1 MEKINTHDV
10 SLSSSSVSWQD
21 RTTKI
26 TQYKYVDGTKHYL
39 TITVDP
45 TDEISWSSDKLYK
58 TTKTIYGNGD
68 TEKSKVYVA
77 PTISGGA
84 YTSGGILSDA
94 STSQITKTFGDGSTS
109 ITNGGSVLPFYQ
121 NNLVSL
127 GIKDP
132 NAHVYGD
139 GSENRAYNLTW
150 GTQDVFGDEFSSWWG
165 NGVYAYNTWLY
176 DHGFYNWKAL
186 SIGGSSIYGPGGIF
200 SGYGYPQLEPVSDDV
215 KAAWADGWTGY
226 GKNITILDFFKQ
238 EKSHGPIVTAIAAQI
253 APGSDINWMDYP
265 IAHERISYGQNTL
278 YYTNM
283 KNPVYRGQSFYNIGT
298 NSSAGRP
305 SNNGYSPSA
314 INLSLGSNDLSAGQL
329 LVAQGFANFLKDQ
342 YNVCETGNNSCL
354 APLSFGNSVIV
365 KAAGNNSVNLMNYAL
380 NYTLLNDSTLK
391 KRTLIVG
398 ALKGNTIAD
407 YSNVPGN
414 NKTAQDRFIMENGDT
429 NFVSGYHSYDGADLS
444 NKNIYAGTSFAA
456 PRISGY
462 VALLRHKF
470 SGLSANHTANILLD
484 TAGYDDLQCNPNCDK
499 SIYGQG
505 KANLGKAMSPIGN
518 LR

>member
-1 MEKINTHDV
+1 M
-10 SLSSSSVSWQD
+10 
-21 RTTKI
+21 
-26 TQYKYVDGTKHYL
+26 
-39 TITVDP
+39 
-45 TDEISWSSDKLYK
+45 
-58 TTKTIYGNGD
+58 
-68 TEKSKVYVA
+68 
-77 PTISGGA
+77 
-84 YTSGGILSDA
+84 
-94 STSQITKTFGDGSTS
+94 
-109 ITNGGSVLPFYQ
+109 
-121 NNLVSL
+121 VSL
-127 GIKDP
+127 GITDP
-132 NAHVYGD
+132 NAYVYGD
-139 GSENRAYNLTW
+139 GSENRAYALAW
-150 GTQDVFGDEFSSWWG
+150 GTQDLLGDDFSSWWG
-165 NGVYAYNTWLY
+165 NGVYAYNTWLNG
-176 DHGFYNWKAL
+176 HGFYNWKAL
-186 SIGGSSIYGPGGIF
+186 NIGGSYIYGPGGIF

-226 GKNITILDFFKQ
+226 GKNITILDFFEQ
-238 EKSHGPIVTAIAAQI
+238 DRSHGPIVTAIAAQI

-265 IAHERISYGQNTL
+265 AAHNRITAGYDTV

-298 NSSAGRP
+298 NSSAGRS
-305 SNNGYSPSA
+305 SNSGYSPSA
-314 INLSLGSNDLSAGQL
+314 INLSLGSEDLSAGQL
-329 LVAQGFANFLKDQ
+329 LVANGFANFLKDQ

-354 APLSFGNSVIV
+354 APLSFGESVIV
-365 KAAGNNSVNLMNYAL
+365 KAAGNDSANLMNYAL
-380 NYTLLNDSTLK
+380 NYTLLNDSTLN

-414 NKTAQDRFIMENGDT
+414 NTTAQDKFIMENGDT
-429 NFVSGYHSYDGADLS
+429 NFVYGYHSYDSADLS

-470 SGLSANHTANILLD
+470 WGLSANHTANILLD

-499 SIYGQG
+499 SVYGQE